1 MLMYML
7 SPSLPTLTVSVVGV
21 HAAIRTGLFT
31 PDKAFEVVV
40 RKRIVSLKA
49 PTDLVVRLVTEEVLK
64 ICQAGFA
71 QVTAPLLGSSS
82 LGKQSIAP
90 ACHVSAFEKHRL
102 DCQHTTNW
110 FPVLHFFSNLTLHA
124 SHPLFFLSLPAC

>member
-7 SPSLPTLTVSVVGV
+7 SPSLPTLPVSVVGV

-49 PTDLVVRLVTEEVLK
+49 PTDIVVRLVTEEVLK

-71 QVTAPLLGSSS
+71 QVTAP
-82 LGKQSIAP
+82 
-90 ACHVSAFEKHRL
+90 
-102 DCQHTTNW
+102 
-110 FPVLHFFSNLTLHA
+110 
-124 SHPLFFLSLPAC
+124 

>member
-7 SPSLPTLTVSVVGV
+7 SPSLPTLPVSVVGV

-49 PTDLVVRLVTEEVLK
+49 PTDIVVRLVTEEVLK

-82 LGKQSIAP
+82 LGKQKALHR
-90 ACHVSAFEKHRL
+90 HVMFLRSKSTAW
-102 DCQHTTNW
+102 TVNN
-110 FPVLHFFSNLTLHA
+110 FSHY
-124 SHPLFFLSLPAC
+124 

>member
-7 SPSLPTLTVSVVGV
+7 SPSLLTLTVSVVGV

-71 QVTAPLLGSSS
+71 QVTNCPFTYSGASAWGKRKALHRHVMFLRSKSTAWTVNTLLIG
-82 LGKQSIAP
+82 
-90 ACHVSAFEKHRL
+90 
-102 DCQHTTNW
+102 
-110 FPVLHFFSNLTLHA
+110 
-124 SHPLFFLSLPAC
+124 FLCYISFLI

>member
-7 SPSLPTLTVSVVGV
+7 SPSLPTLPVSVVGV

-49 PTDLVVRLVTEEVLK
+49 PTDIVVRLVTEEVLK

-71 QVTAPLLGSSS
+71 QVTAPLRTRELQLGENEKHCTGMSCFCVRKAPLGSVNNFT
-82 LGKQSIAP
+82 
-90 ACHVSAFEKHRL
+90 HY
-102 DCQHTTNW
+102 
-110 FPVLHFFSNLTLHA
+110 
-124 SHPLFFLSLPAC
+124 

>member
-7 SPSLPTLTVSVVGV
+7 SPSLPTLPVSVVGV

-71 QVTAPLLGSSS
+71 QVTNCPFTRELQ
-82 LGKQSIAP
+82 LGKTKSIAP

-102 DCQHTTNW
+102 DCQQ
-110 FPVLHFFSNLTLHA
+110 LYTL
-124 SHPLFFLSLPAC
+124 LIGFLCYISFLI